1 MAETLPAAVAA
12 VGQILSGD
20 SAARLSNEAKA
31 TLQNE
36 QKGLTI
42 NKLTLNFQSCGELS
56 LLHVAREFLRRLCC
70 SILRLLVTTASI
82 ISNRPVPKSWCMMS

>member
-1 MAETLPAAVAA
+1 MAETLPAAADA
-12 VGQILSGD
+12 VGQILNGD

-42 NKLTLNFQSCGELS
+42 NKLTLNFQSCGALS
-56 LLHVAREFLRRLCC
+56 LFLLARGFCRRLCC
-70 SILRLLVTTASI
+70 LKVRLSITNAFMIL
-82 ISNRPVPKSWCMMS
+82 NRPVPKSWCMMS

>member
-12 VGQILSGD
+12 VGQILNGD

-31 TLQNE
+31 TMQNE

-42 NKLTLNFQSCGELS
+42 NKLTLNFQSCGKLS
-56 LLHVAREFLRRLCC
+56 LFHVARVFSRRLCC
-70 SILRLLVTTASI
+70 SILRLWITNAFM

>member
-1 MAETLPAAVAA
+1 MAETLPLAAAA
-12 VGQILSGD
+12 VGQILNPD

-42 NKLTLNFQSCGELS
+42 NKLTLNFQSCGAS
-56 LLHVAREFLRRLCC
+56 PPFYIARVIPRRL
-70 SILRLLVTTASI
+70 S
-82 ISNRPVPKSWCMMS
+82 